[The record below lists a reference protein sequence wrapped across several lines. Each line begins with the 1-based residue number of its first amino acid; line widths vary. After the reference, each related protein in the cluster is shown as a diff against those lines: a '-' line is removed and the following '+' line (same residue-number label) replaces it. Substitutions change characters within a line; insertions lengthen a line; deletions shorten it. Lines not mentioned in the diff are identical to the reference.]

1 MTGPERGLLLLGS
14 HLGDPERRPMTL
26 AQIRRLG
33 DRVRG
38 TEWSGEDRDMTE
50 QDLKALGYGPEDARL
65 ILNLLAQEDLLEDYL
80 RRGRRAG
87 CRVLTRIS
95 PGYPEKL
102 RSRLGLDTPV
112 CLWLRGNANLLEK
125 KMIAL
130 VGSRELEPENEA
142 FAREAGRQ
150 AAQQGYVLVSGNAR
164 GADRTGQQACRDRG
178 GSYISVV
185 ADELEKWEP
194 RPNCLYLSED
204 GFGEPFSAQRAL
216 SRNRIIH
223 ALGDGTLVAQCRL
236 EMGGTWSGTTQ
247 NLRRGWSPVTCF
259 EDGSAAMEALYA
271 MGAEGVSL
279 SGLSDLEALCR
290 RKPTLFDGKGEFL

>member
-1 MTGPERGLLLLGS
+1 MVLAADGSLSEEEIKPVVPVSKRRAAPLTGPERGLLLLGS

-33 DRVRG
+33 DRVRA
-38 TEWSGEDRDMTE
+38 TDFSGEDRDLTE
-50 QDLKALGYGPEDARL
+50 QDLKALGYGPEDAKL
-65 ILNLLAQEDLLEDYL
+65 ILNLLAQEDLLKDYL

-102 RSRLGLDTPV
+102 RSRLGLDPPRCAEAPGRRSLAGTAHDRPG
-112 CLWLRGNANLLEK
+112 WQ
-125 KMIAL
+125 
-130 VGSRELEPENEA
+130 RELEPGKRGLC
-142 FAREAGRQ
+142 REAGRQ

-204 GFGEPFSAQRAL
+204 GFGEHFSP
-216 SRNRIIH
+216 
-223 ALGDGTLVAQCRL
+223 
-236 EMGGTWSGTTQ
+236 SG
-247 NLRRGWSPVTCF
+247 P
-259 EDGSAAMEALYA
+259 
-271 MGAEGVSL
+271 
-279 SGLSDLEALCR
+279 
-290 RKPTLFDGKGEFL
+290 

>member
-26 AQIRRLG
+26 VQIRRLG

-38 TEWSGEDRDMTE
+38 TGWSGEDRDLTE
-50 QDLKALGYGPEDARL
+50 QDLKALGYGPEDAKL

-80 RRGRRAG
+80 R
-87 CRVLTRIS
+87 
-95 PGYPEKL
+95 
-102 RSRLGLDTPV
+102 SRLELDAPV
-112 CLWLRGNANLLEK
+112 CLWLRGAESLLTK
-125 KMIAL
+125 NMIAL
-130 VGSRELEPENEA
+130 VGSRELEPENET

-164 GADRTGQQACRDRG
+164 GADRTGQRACRDWG

-185 ADELEKWEP
+185 ADELEKWDP

-204 GFGEPFSAQRAL
+204 GFGEHFSAQRAL

-223 ALGDGTLVAQCRL
+223 ALGDGTLVAQ
-236 EMGGTWSGTTQ
+236 
-247 NLRRGWSPVTCF
+247 
-259 EDGSAAMEALYA
+259 
-271 MGAEGVSL
+271 
-279 SGLSDLEALCR
+279 
-290 RKPTLFDGKGEFL
+290 

>member
-33 DRVRG
+33 DRVRA
-38 TEWSGEDRDMTE
+38 TDFSGEDRDLTE

-112 CLWLRGNANLLEK
+112 CLWLRGNADLLEK

-150 AAQQGYVLVSGNAR
+150 AAQQSGA
-164 GADRTGQQACRDRG
+164 GIYDCGCGHAG
-178 GSYISVV
+178 V
-185 ADELEKWEP
+185 EK
-194 RPNCLYLSED
+194 L
-204 GFGEPFSAQRAL
+204 
-216 SRNRIIH
+216 
-223 ALGDGTLVAQCRL
+223 T
-236 EMGGTWSGTTQ
+236 
-247 NLRRGWSPVTCF
+247 
-259 EDGSAAMEALYA
+259 
-271 MGAEGVSL
+271 EG
-279 SGLSDLEALCR
+279 
-290 RKPTLFDGKGEFL
+290 

>member
-33 DRVRG
+33 DRVRA
-38 TEWSGEDRDMTE
+38 TDFSGEDRDLTE

-112 CLWLRGNANLLEK
+112 CLWLRGNADLLEK

-204 GFGEPFSAQRAL
+204 GFGEHFSAQRAL

-259 EDGSAAMEALYA
+259 EHGSAAMEA
-271 MGAEGVSL
+271 
-279 SGLSDLEALCR
+279 
-290 RKPTLFDGKGEFL
+290 